1 MLMIQGASS
10 SMYRGVSGGGG
21 LWLKVEVLP
30 RGSLPMADAVGR
42 FG

>member
-1 MLMIQGASS
+1 
-10 SMYRGVSGGGG
+10 VSGGGG